1 MSFFFSFLF
10 VPGLTSFPST
20 SAVKDVSS
28 NTRVACSDVG
38 IPFLIPHTR
47 TNIEDLSLP
56 QPNLHRYG
64 PCSLTSPSSCSAMW
78 CRHMVLRLVR
88 DNSNCVLCGFYSKSA
103 CSFSVR
109 PQDVQRG
116 LCSNDLH
123 CSISACRL
131 IKSVSCQF
139 WLIESLSMWLPRVSP
154 FQVILSDPSPS
165 GETPFFETWLQTCMP
180 EEGKTLN
187 PDHPCFRPEPGKVE
201 SLVTLLNNS
210 SEMKLV

>member
-1 MSFFFSFLF
+1 MLSGKSLDLLLAAAAATGKLKSFARKFIKWVNAKQSCKLLCLSSWKLPSLHKKWILYNMILVLLMSFFFSFLF

-56 QPNLHRYG
+56 QPNLHRYE

-88 DNSNCVLCGFYSKSA
+88 DNSNLFK
-103 CSFSVR
+103 
-109 PQDVQRG
+109 
-116 LCSNDLH
+116 
-123 CSISACRL
+123 
-131 IKSVSCQF
+131 K
-139 WLIESLSMWLPRVSP
+139 
-154 FQVILSDPSPS
+154 
-165 GETPFFETWLQTCMP
+165 
-180 EEGKTLN
+180 KKK
-187 PDHPCFRPEPGKVE
+187 KVE
-201 SLVTLLNNS
+201 WC
-210 SEMKLV
+210 